1 MAQMRRVDLSSIGF
15 LFIGALCGALLIFGL
30 STLRHQTPSAT
41 TSMVFVTSS
50 SELAPPL
57 GGRLGGIASSDTA
70 TDWITHQALGAS
82 NDVVLGGRLGGITSA
97 DMANDVMVKL
107 GLQRIVGLGEGLRV
121 QPDTTHDTINVN
133 QRAEGPGEGII
144 QFIDTT
150 SYGGSTAQRI
160 IGPGEGLNRAP

>member
-97 DMANDVMVKL
+97 DD
-107 GLQRIVGLGEGLRV
+107 E
-121 QPDTTHDTINVN
+121 P
-133 QRAEGPGEGII
+133 
-144 QFIDTT
+144 
-150 SYGGSTAQRI
+150 
-160 IGPGEGLNRAP
+160 